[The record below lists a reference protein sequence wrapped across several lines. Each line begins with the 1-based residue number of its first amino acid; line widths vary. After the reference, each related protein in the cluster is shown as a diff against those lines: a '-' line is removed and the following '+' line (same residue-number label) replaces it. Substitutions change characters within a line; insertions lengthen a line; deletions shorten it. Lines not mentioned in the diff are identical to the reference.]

1 MLHTLFF
8 KLKSQGEDTIYNFS
22 YKKKKKKKK
31 LCNNMCIT
39 YTALNLIT

>member
-22 YKKKKKKKK
+22 YKKKKKK
-31 LCNNMCIT
+31 LCNSMCIT